1 MNTNINEEL
10 YNMALQRIEELL
22 PEVNEGTPT
31 YNAKAVELKLMS
43 DIVIEYEEK
52 HFPVKS
58 VPLATIMKEKMKEKH
73 LTQKDLAERLAVS
86 TSRVNDYL
94 QGRCEPT
101 LKMARAIS
109 RELDIEADAIL
120 GL

>member
-1 MNTNINEEL
+1 MNTTINESL
-10 YNMALQRIEELL
+10 YEMALQRIEELL
-22 PEVNEGTPT
+22 PEVREDTPT

-52 HFPVKS
+52 HFPIKP
-58 VPLATIMKEKMKEKH
+58 VPLATLMKEKMKDKH
-73 LTQKDLAERLAVS
+73 LTQKELAERLDVS

-101 LKMARAIS
+101 LKMARIICK
-109 RELDIEADAIL
+109 ELEIEADAML